1 MKTLSNSPHPEP
13 KPLIIYCC
21 PACRIFV
28 AASRDPKL
36 IELARRYHD
45 CPESQANAA

>member
-1 MKTLSNSPHPEP
+1 METLRKPPQPEP
-13 KPLIIYCC
+13 EGLIIYCC
-21 PACRIFV
+21 PACHIFV

-45 CPESQANAA
+45 CPESQPNAA